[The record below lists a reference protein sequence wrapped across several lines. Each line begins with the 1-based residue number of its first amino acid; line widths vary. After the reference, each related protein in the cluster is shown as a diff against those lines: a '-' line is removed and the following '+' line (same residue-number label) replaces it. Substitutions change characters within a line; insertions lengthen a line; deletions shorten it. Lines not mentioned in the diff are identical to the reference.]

1 MNMSALPVIPFQQ
14 IGLGVL
20 FLVIA
25 LPLLRG
31 KIKRNSW
38 YGFRFKKS
46 FASEELWLK
55 INRFG
60 ARKLCHGAIFLIV
73 SGSLMFAF
81 PSSWQAICFPLFLL
95 GVVLFVTVSTYLY
108 TRSL

>member
-25 LPLLRG
+25 FPLLRG

-60 ARKLCHGAIFLIV
+60 ARKLCFVGFR
-73 SGSLMFAF
+73 AF
-81 PSSWQAICFPLFLL
+81 GQGISKVGYSWHWPNTCP
-95 GVVLFVTVSTYLY
+95 Y
-108 TRSL
+108 R